1 MKNVR
6 ISRVCAV
13 VSVAVRVMTGPILGQ
28 AVAAESG
35 LINVARSQDLQKE
48 QLWSD
53 ALPADRV
60 LSSSQADAGGSN
72 LADEDEDVQR
82 YVQMHEDALDA
93 PIRSF
98 LLPWST
104 LQQIAN

>member
-1 MKNVR
+1 MNNVR
-6 ISRVCAV
+6 TSKVCAAVLLAAGV
-13 VSVAVRVMTGPILGQ
+13 VTGPILGQ

-35 LINVARSQDLQKE
+35 LINVVRSQDLHTE
-48 QLWSD
+48 QIWSD
-53 ALPADRV
+53 ALPAGRV

>member
-13 VSVAVRVMTGPILGQ
+13 VSVAVGVMTGPILGQ